1 MLEIS
6 SLDWN
11 LRAKEHYEKLEGITE
26 AFLTRRGRGQKHA
39 VHDFLFVYYPFSPT
53 KLRQWIPSIT
63 EQLIIENQDLEKYP
77 WLNEQ
82 WFKMDGNLLGLKS
95 EWITPST
102 LKAASFIEN
111 LCDTISNRPMRFNC
125 FGLHEW
131 AMVYKA
137 SAETIR
143 HQGHKLRLPQNELD
157 SFVASQMIC
166 CSHYDAFRFFTEEA
180 RPLNKLN
187 PLATTKVEMEQGGC
201 LHANMDLY
209 KWAGRL
215 WPWIGSDFIAKAF
228 FLTLEAR
235 VLDMRASP
243 YDLSSMGYLPIC
255 IETKEGREQYQK
267 EQQQLA
273 LRAMPLRQ
281 ELSTFCKL
289 LRTYEL

>member
-6 SLDWN
+6 SADWN
-11 LRAKEHYEKLEGITE
+11 LRAKEHYEKLEVITE
-26 AFLTRRGRGQKHA
+26 AFLTRRGLGLKHA

-53 KLRQWIPSIT
+53 KLRQWVPSIK
-63 EQLIIENQDLEKYP
+63 EQLIIEDQDLEKHP
-77 WLNEQ
+77 WLKEQ
-82 WFKMDGNLLGLKS
+82 WFTTTNDLLSLKS
-95 EWITPST
+95 EWITAST

-137 SAETIR
+137 SPETIR
-143 HQGHKLRLPQNELD
+143 HQGHSLRLPQSELE

-215 WPWIGSDFIAKAF
+215 WPWIGSEFIAKAF

-235 VLDMRASP
+235 ELDMRASP
-243 YDLSSMGYLPIC
+243 YDLLDAGYLPIC

-273 LRAMPLRQ
+273 TRSIPLRK
-281 ELSTFCKL
+281 ELSAFCKL
-289 LRTYEL
+289 LRTLTP